1 MRSLS
6 NLSVCFLAGTL
17 AQGGA
22 ERQLVYILQALC
34 QAGATPR
41 LLSLSRGEFWE
52 ETIKALGVSITC
64 VGEQPSRFQR
74 LLRILKELRRDPPD
88 VIQSQHFYTSAYAS
102 LAAGVL
108 RARGIGAMRSNGHYE
123 VSDSGPLG
131 GWLNLRLPRMI
142 AVNSPSA
149 IRYAIAQG
157 VPASRLYFLPNVVD
171 TEWFKPCGRSVDK
184 PLTLVAV
191 GRLVKEK
198 RLDRFI
204 SALARLRAEFHL
216 NVRGLIVGPSCPP
229 QDLRPQL
236 ENQARTSGLFPECV
250 QFPGG
255 VSDMRP
261 IYDQAAIC
269 VLTSDWEGTPN
280 VLLEAMACGLPVVAT
295 KVGGVPE
302 IVQHQRTGLL
312 VEPHDADG
320 LVAALAQLVEN
331 SELRTRMGQAARS
344 FVEENHSLARLPN
357 YLGRLYELT
366 FPRAHPDARCDS
378 PKHFELEGYGRKDPH
393 IPKSVKLT

>member
-6 NLSVCFLAGTL
+6 NLKVCFLAGTL
-17 AQGGA
+17 GQGGA
-22 ERQLVYILQALC
+22 ERQLVYILEALC

-41 LLSLSRGEFWE
+41 ILSLGRGEFWE
-52 ETIKALGVSITC
+52 ETIKGLGVSITC
-64 VGEQPSRFQR
+64 VGERPSRLQR
-74 LLRILKELRRDPPD
+74 LLRVVKELRTDPPD
-88 VIQSQHFYTSAYAS
+88 IIQSQHFYTNAYAS

-108 RARGIGAMRSNGHYE
+108 RARGIGAIRSNGHYE
-123 VSDSGPLG
+123 VSGSGPLG
-131 GWLNLRLPRMI
+131 GWLNLHLPRMI

-149 IRYAIAQG
+149 IQYALAKG

-171 TEWFKPCGRSVDK
+171 TEWFKPSPVDK

-216 NVRGLIVGPSCPP
+216 NVKGLIVGPSSPP
-229 QDLRPQL
+229 QDLRLQL
-236 ENQARTSGLFPECV
+236 ENQARTLGLFPEFV
-250 QFPGG
+250 QFRGA
-255 VSDMRP
+255 VSDMRA
-261 IYDQAAIC
+261 IYDQAATC

-312 VEPHDADG
+312 VEPHDAGG

-331 SELRTRMGQAARS
+331 RELRTRMGQAARS
-344 FVEENHSLARLPN
+344 FVEESHSLVRLPT

-366 FPRAHPDARCDS
+366 FPRAHQTPLQFLRSTSDWPKATAVKTHTYSS
-378 PKHFELEGYGRKDPH
+378 P
-393 IPKSVKLT
+393 